1 MGAEDRA
8 EQTAGNAEGLAMGN
22 WSQGAQG
29 AAGGAAMGTAILPG
43 WGTAIGAGVGG
54 LLGYFGGSS
63 SPTPGGYD
71 RREEDLLREIAAAQ
85 GRGAEQV
92 GPGERSAGGM
102 EFRTGQQDL
111 IRQLQ
116 AQARG
121 QGPSLAGMQ
130 AYAAMD
136 RGMAQQQSLA
146 AGAAPGNE
154 ALAAR
159 QAMQNSGGLAAST
172 AMTAAQAR
180 AAEQMSAQQL
190 LGGALQGAR
199 GQDIQNEQFNA
210 GWTNT
215 NNATN
220 AHLRAG
226 QRAQNDSYGLGLRGY
241 DLQNG
246 MGAITPAN
254 QYGTQLM
261 SGGAGAL
268 AMYGTGAFGSGGAFG
283 QSQVPHGAA
292 DLPPGGQVPSSG
304 PGSRSPYTPRPGY

>member
-1 MGAEDRA
+1 MP
-8 EQTAGNAEGLAMGN
+8 N

-29 AAGGAAMGTAILPG
+29 AAGGAAIGSVAGP
-43 WGTAIGAGVGG
+43 WGAAAGGVIGGALG
-54 LLGYFGGSS
+54 LFGGSS
-63 SPTPGGYD
+63 SSKPGGYD
-71 RREEDLLREIAAAQ
+71 RREEDLLREMAWAQ

-92 GPGERSAGGM
+92 GPGERSAGGQ
-102 EFRTGQQDL
+102 EFRSGQQDL

-130 AYAAMD
+130 AYATMD

-159 QAMQNSGGLAAST
+159 QAMQNSGGLAANT

-180 AAEQMSAQQL
+180 AAEQMSAQQM

-199 GQDIQNEQFNA
+199 GQDINNEQFNA
-210 GWTNT
+210 GWTN
-215 NNATN
+215 NNNLSN
-220 AHLRAG
+220 AQLRAG
-226 QRAQNDSYGLGLRGY
+226 QRAQNDQYGLDLRGY

-246 MGAITPAN
+246 IGAMTPGN
-254 QYGTQLM
+254 QLGTQFLS
-261 SGGAGAL
+261 SGGGAL
-268 AMYGTGAFGSGGAFG
+268 AMYGTQGMGAFGSGGSWGGGGDPYG
-283 QSQVPHGAA
+283 QS
-292 DLPPGGQVPSSG
+292 
-304 PGSRSPYTPRPGY
+304 PRPR